1 MRKYLLYGTDVMISN
16 PKRLLL
22 AGVLVSALAM
32 AVGAVWSG
40 RDELAGDHSGV
51 GRDDASASGAPDKN
65 PAGSMGSGAV
75 SAEGGSDAGVAR
87 TLQVIRD
94 SLERNDLASARL
106 LLNAVLALHQDNE
119 QALALRKDL
128 QAREQKADVA
138 VPAEHA
144 EKPSKAGEPARPA
157 PRPPARP
164 DRQRTIST
172 PHRPHGGNASH
183 NLVATAPGVMNI
195 GAKGTG
201 SASAE
206 TASPSPPAT
215 PAVTSPPALPSSIPL
230 QRPSAPIV
238 EAKPEPMAAESD
250 QAPKT
255 RAQVRA
261 ELARARMDGSL
272 PRFGNPDPAGPG
284 GSHGFVVQST
294 ASPER
299 E

>member
-1 MRKYLLYGTDVMISN
+1 MRKFLLYGTDVMISI

-32 AVGAVWSG
+32 TVGAVWSG
-40 RDELAGDHSGV
+40 RDELAGDHFGV
-51 GRDDASASGAPDKN
+51 GRDNASASGAPDN
-65 PAGSMGSGAV
+65 NSAGSMGSGTV
-75 SAEGGSDAGVAR
+75 SADGSSDAGVAP
-87 TLQVIRD
+87 TLQAIRN

-106 LLNAVLALHQDNE
+106 LLNELLALHQDNE
-119 QALALRKDL
+119 QALALQKDL
-128 QAREQKADVA
+128 QAREQKTHDAP
-138 VPAEHA
+138 PAEHA
-144 EKPSKAGEPARPA
+144 DRSSRTWEPTRSALRPS
-157 PRPPARP
+157 ARP

-172 PHRPHGGNASH
+172 PHHSRG
-183 NLVATAPGVMNI
+183 
-195 GAKGTG
+195 G
-201 SASAE
+201 SASQEIDATNHGVNVDATGPVSANGE
-206 TASPSPPAT
+206 TAAPTPAVASPPAR
-215 PAVTSPPALPSSIPL
+215 PQSIPL

-238 EAKPEPMAAESD
+238 EAKPEPMLAESVP
-250 QAPKT
+250 APKT

-261 ELARARMDGSL
+261 ELERARTDGSL